1 MIIMADQQSKHA
13 SITSVVG
20 TWYSKKVLQ
29 DFEPMTQF
37 YNLAPVTAQIPKSE
51 GKTIN
56 FDRYLKIDALYKDD
70 TDEFTAQQSYLSA
83 QVVTA
88 TLHERDSFVQLSRY
102 AVLTARNNILDKAV
116 KMVQQQGAKTIDKL
130 VRNDIGMAVADVA
143 AASSVNMNNLAID
156 GGTLNS
162 SGITARVWSHDQAAS
177 GDRFPMYHN
186 KTRLAQSALVTSFAA
201 SAMTMKTIQ
210 HGVSVLEGKDVPTLS
225 DGNYS
230 LITHPDVAYQITTNP
245 GFKGWFSPT
254 SAEAARKSP
263 SEVGVVAGVTVH
275 KSTQAYK
282 FPLSGDTLSTSSGNL
297 YCSLLFGEEAY
308 GVADVTGAD
317 GGRKGFSF
325 YLKESGPQSTN
336 DPTNKIKQA
345 GFSITAVGKV
355 LNKSA
360 GLWILT
366 TGL

>member
-1 MIIMADQQSKHA
+1 MADQQSSHA
-13 SITSVVG
+13 SISSVVG

-37 YNLAPVTAQIPKSE
+37 YNLAPVTAPIPKGE

-56 FDRYLKIDALYKDD
+56 FDRYQKIAALYQDD
-70 TDEFTAQQSYLSA
+70 SNEFDAQQSYLSA

-88 TLHERDSFVQLSRY
+88 TLHERDSYVQLSRY
-102 AVLTARNNILDKAV
+102 AVLTARNRILDHAS

-143 AASSVNMNNLAID
+143 NASSVNMNNLAID
-156 GGTLNS
+156 GGSLNS
-162 SGITARVWSHDQAAS
+162 SGTTARVWSHDAAAA

-186 KTRLAQSALVTSFAA
+186 KTRLAQSATVVSFA
-201 SAMTMKTIQ
+201 SSGMTIKTLQ

-225 DGNYS
+225 DGNYA
-230 LITHPDVAYQITTNP
+230 LITHPDVAYQMTTNA

-254 SAEAARKSP
+254 SSEHAKKSP
-263 SEVGVVAGVTVH
+263 SAVGVVAGVTIH

-282 FPLSGDTLSTSSGNL
+282 FPLSGDTLSTASGNL

-308 GVADVTGAD
+308 GVSEVSGAN
-317 GGRKGFSF
+317 GGRKGFQF
-325 YLKESGPQSTN
+325 FLKESGPQSTN
-336 DPTNKIKQA
+336 DPTNKKKQA